1 MKVVVLGAGVV
12 GVTTAYYLMHAG
24 HEVTVVERQSGP
36 SLETSFANAGEIS
49 PGYASPWPAPGIPS
63 KALKWLFMRHAP
75 LIIRPRLD
83 LDMARWVLAML
94 RNCTPGRY
102 ARNKS
107 RMVPLAEYSRD
118 QLRALTDRLGLQY
131 DQRTQGTLQL
141 FRSQRQVDESAKDVS
156 VLNAYGVPYELL
168 DRDGCVRAEPGLSVS
183 RGKIAGGLRL
193 PNDDTGD
200 CYKFT
205 KTLAAWLEAN
215 GVQFR
220 YGVSVRALHTN
231 GDRVDSV
238 STSHGDLAADAIVVA
253 LSSFTT
259 GLLRAVGVR
268 VPVYP
273 IKGYS
278 ITAPVIGPARAPV
291 STLLDETY
299 KIAITRL
306 GDRVRVGGMAEVAG
320 FSHDLPPRRRDTLVF
335 CLEDLFPEA
344 AMTDDVELWSGLRPM
359 TPDGPPI
366 IGPTRYRNLY
376 LNTGHGT
383 LGWTMACGSG
393 RVLADL
399 MSGQKPEIDA
409 APLSIERFDRAFVG
423 QRDA

>member
-12 GVTTAYYLMHAG
+12 GVTTAYYLMRAG
-24 HEVTVVERQSGP
+24 HDVTVVERQAGP
-36 SLETSFANAGEIS
+36 AQETSFANAGEIS

-94 RNCTPGRY
+94 RNCTASRY

-118 QLRALTDRLGLQY
+118 QLRALTDQLGLQY

-141 FRSQRQVDESAKDVS
+141 FRSQRQVDDSAKDVS
-156 VLNAYGVPYELL
+156 ILQSYGVPYELL
-168 DRDGCVRAEPGLSVS
+168 DRDGCVEAEPGLSAS
-183 RGKIAGGLRL
+183 RDKIAGGLRL

-200 CYKFT
+200 CRKFT
-205 KTLAAWLEAN
+205 TALASWLETR
-215 GVQFR
+215 GVSFR
-220 YGVSVRALHTN
+220 YGIRVQALRTE
-231 GDRVDSV
+231 GDRVASV
-238 STSHGDLAADAIVVA
+238 STSHGAIAADAIVVA
-253 LSSFTT
+253 LASYTP
-259 GLLRAVGVR
+259 GLLKALRTR

-278 ITAPVIGPARAPV
+278 ITAPILDPGRAPV

-299 KIAITRL
+299 KIAVTRL

-320 FSHDLPPRRRDTLVF
+320 FSHDLPQRRRDTLVF
-335 CLEDLFPEA
+335 CLEDLFPQA
-344 AMTDDVELWSGLRPM
+344 ARTEGLELWSGLRPM

-366 IGPTRYRNLY
+366 IGRTGYRNLY

-399 MSGQKPEIDA
+399 ISGQTPEIDA
-409 APLSIERFDRAFVG
+409 APLSIERFGRTFAV